1 MNESSTLDKIGGVL
15 AGDRAIQVSMDTMDV
30 LQLALA
36 VFIGMLAA
44 LIVFQGL
51 KVLAS

>member
-1 MNESSTLDKIGGVL
+1 MNEGSTIDKISGVL
-15 AGDRAIQVSMDTMDV
+15 SGDRAIQVSMDTMDV

-36 VFIGMLAA
+36 VFLGMLAA

-51 KVLAS
+51 KILAS